1 MNLSFNIAKRYFFS
15 RKSGGSFNLI
25 TIISGISLLGY
36 IVGAAALLIVLSVF
50 NGFEG
55 LFISMYNK
63 FDADIKITAAKG
75 KVFDTSIA
83 NIPSIQKIE
92 GVWKISEVLEE
103 NVLLKYG
110 ERQNL
115 ATVKGVDENYT
126 YVTDLDSSIVAGISL
141 LQIGDTNFAIVGQGI
156 AYQLS
161 IDPND
166 VFYRLNIFIPK
177 RGVTDVLNPENSFSK
192 AAISPVGIFSV
203 QEEVDNK
210 YVIVPLGFLR
220 NLLDRKT
227 EVSSLDIR
235 LNKDANLDDVKEK
248 IAAQLGENFIVQ
260 NRFEQRDAFFKV
272 MKSEKVV
279 SYMIL
284 LFILFVAASN
294 TIGSLYILVM
304 EKKRDLQILSS
315 LGLSKQQAAL
325 IFKYEGLMIALVG
338 GIIGLLLGAVL
349 CLAQEKFG
357 FVKIEGAESFTMDHY
372 PIKLKMMDI
381 LLVFITVVF
390 LGWLTSLYP
399 AKKAKQLFLH

>member
-36 IVGAAALLIVLSVF
+36 MVGAAALLIVLSVF

-63 FDADIKITAAKG
+63 FDADIKVTATKG
-75 KVFDTSIA
+75 KVFDVSTA

-210 YVIVPLGFLR
+210 YVIVPLRFLR
-220 NLLDRKT
+220 NLLDRKA

-235 LNKDANLDDVKEK
+235 LNKDANLEDVKEK
-248 IAAQLGENFIVQ
+248 ISAQLGENFIVQ

-272 MKSEKVV
+272 MQSEKAV

-304 EKKRDLQILSS
+304 EKKRDLHILSS

-399 AKKAKQLFLH
+399 AKKAKELFLN

>member
-1 MNLSFNIAKRYFFS
+1 MNLSFNIARRYFFS
-15 RKSGGSFNLI
+15 RKSAGSFNLI

-36 IVGAAALLIVLSVF
+36 TVGTAALLIVLSVF

-63 FDADIKITAAKG
+63 FDADIHITGAKG
-75 KVFDTSIA
+75 KVFDVNKVDITSI
-83 NIPSIQKIE
+83 KKMD

-103 NVLLKYG
+103 NALLKYG

-115 ATVKGVDENYT
+115 AIIKGVDENFKE
-126 YVTDLDSSIVAGISL
+126 VTDLDSSIVAGISL

-161 IDPND
+161 VDPND
-166 VFYRLNIFIPK
+166 VFYRLNIFVPK
-177 RGVTDVLNPENSFSK
+177 RGVTDVLNPQNSFMK

-210 YVIVPLGFLR
+210 YVLVPLRFLQQ
-220 NLLDRKT
+220 LLDR
-227 EVSSLDIR
+227 ENEISSLDIR
-235 LNKDANLDDVKEK
+235 IKSGAQMDEMKEK
-248 IAAQLGENFIVQ
+248 IAALLGKNFIVQ
-260 NRFEQRDAFFKV
+260 NRFEQREGFFKV
-272 MKSEKVV
+272 MKSEKAV
-279 SYMIL
+279 SYLIL

-315 LGLSKQQAAL
+315 LGLTREQAAA
-325 IFKYEGLMIALVG
+325 IFKYEGLFIALTG
-338 GIIGLLLGAVL
+338 CILGLIIGIGI
-349 CLAQEKFG
+349 CYIQEKFG
-357 FVKIEGAESFTMDHY
+357 IVKVGGAESFTLDHY
-372 PIKLKMMDI
+372 PVKLKMVDA
-381 LLVFITVVF
+381 LLVFVTVMF

-399 AKKAKQLFLH
+399 ARKAKELFLS